1 LNFFFWRTELLPAEI
16 ADCNKTEADYPRE
29 STIAQL
35 FEQQVARTPDAVAVV
50 SAGRG
55 LTYRELDQRSH
66 QLARHL
72 QQLDVHTETLVGIAV
87 ERSVEMMVGLLAI
100 LKAGGA
106 YVPMDP
112 SYPAKR
118 IALMIEDSDAPVIL
132 ATERTRSCLGNTS
145 RQIVSIDGA
154 ADADAIA
161 GNGAHPVSSTATG
174 QNLAYVIYTSGST
187 GKPKGVM
194 IEHHNVVNFFTGMDR
209 AIGAEPGV
217 WLAVT
222 SISFDISVLELF
234 WTLTRGFQVIIH
246 GDEGT
251 QTIPDEI
258 RKYGVTHMQSTP
270 SLARMVAVNP
280 DGLASLGRLK
290 KLFLGGEALPPSLIR
305 QLRQEFHG
313 EMHNMYGPTETT
325 IWSTTFPI
333 TEDSDSIPIGK
344 PIANT
349 QVYVL
354 DSGLQPVAAGAP
366 GDLYIG
372 GDGVV
377 RGYWQRP
384 ELTAEKFLSDPFRP
398 GNRMYRTGDIARFL
412 PGGDLEFLGR
422 ADFQLKLRGF
432 RIEIGEI
439 EAALENQAGVRQAA
453 VVAREFKSRSQ
464 TQTQTQTEDKRLVA
478 YVVPKSGTELKVA
491 DLRAALAATL
501 PEYMVP
507 SNFVFLD
514 SFPLTANGK
523 IDRNALPHPSTL
535 ENETSA
541 ASEMPRNELEGAIG
555 QAWKDALGV
564 DSVGLDENFFDLGA
578 HSLMVAEV
586 HMQLQ
591 QLLDR
596 ELSLVDL
603 FQFPTVTAL
612 ANHLKGE
619 ETAPQ
624 VSSRAARRLAARQ
637 QQAQRT

>member
-1 LNFFFWRTELLPAEI
+1 LPAETT
-16 ADCNKTEADYPRE
+16 DCNQTEVDYPRE
-29 STIAQL
+29 NTIAQL

-50 SAGRG
+50 SAGRS
-55 LTYRELDQRSH
+55 LTYRELDRRSNR
-66 QLARHL
+66 LARHL
-72 QQLDVHTETLVGIAV
+72 QQLGVRPDSLVGIAV

-112 SYPAKR
+112 SYPAQR
-118 IALMIEDSDAPVIL
+118 IALMIEDSEARVIL
-132 ATERTRSCLGNTS
+132 ATESTRSRLGKS
-145 RQIVSIDGA
+145 AGRVVSIDRN
-154 ADADAIA
+154 ADDREAEAIA
-161 GNGAHPVSSTATG
+161 GNGTHPVSSAASG
-174 QNLAYVIYTSGST
+174 RNLAYVIYTSGST

-194 IEHHNVVNFFTGMDR
+194 IEHRNVVNFFTGMDR
-209 AIGAEPGV
+209 AIGANPGV

-246 GDEGT
+246 GDEGP

-258 RKYGVTHMQSTP
+258 RNHGVTHMQSTP
-270 SLARMVAVNP
+270 SLARMIAVNP
-280 DGLASLGRLK
+280 NGLAALGRLK

-305 QLRQEFHG
+305 QLRQEFRG

-325 IWSTTFPI
+325 IWSTTFQI
-333 TEDSDSIPIGK
+333 TGDSDSIPIGK

-354 DSGLQPVAAGAP
+354 DSGLQPVAAGET

-377 RGYWQRP
+377 RGYWRRP
-384 ELTAEKFLSDPFRP
+384 DLTAEKFLSDPFQM

-412 PGGDLEFLGR
+412 PEGNLEFLGR
-422 ADFQLKLRGF
+422 ADFQVKLRGF

-439 EAALENQAGVRQAA
+439 EAALENQAGVVQA
-453 VVAREFKSRSQ
+453 VVVACEFKSRI
-464 TQTQTQTEDKRLVA
+464 QTQTQTEDKRLVA
-478 YVVPKSGTELKVA
+478 YVVPKSGTKLEVT
-491 DLRAALAATL
+491 DLRAALAAIL

-507 SNFVFLD
+507 SHFVFLD
-514 SFPLTANGK
+514 SLPLTANGK
-523 IDRNALPHPSTL
+523 IDRNALPNPSAV
-535 ENETSA
+535 ENESGTA
-541 ASEMPRNELEGAIG
+541 PEPPRNELELVIAE
-555 QAWKDALGV
+555 AWKDALGV
-564 DSVGLDENFFDLGA
+564 DRVGLNENFFDLGA

-586 HMQLQ
+586 HIQLQ
-591 QLLDR
+591 QLLGR

-612 ANHLKGE
+612 ANHLNGE
-619 ETAPQ
+619 EAAPR
-624 VSSRAARRLAARQ
+624 VSTRAERRLAARQ
-637 QQAQRT
+637 QRAQ

>member
-1 LNFFFWRTELLPAEI
+1 MLPAETT
-16 ADCNKTEADYPRE
+16 DCNKTEVDYPRE
-29 STIAQL
+29 STMAQL

-50 SAGRG
+50 SAGRS
-55 LTYRELDQRSH
+55 LTYRELDQRSN

-72 QQLDVHTETLVGIAV
+72 QQLGVRPETLVGIAV
-87 ERSVEMMVGLLAI
+87 ERSIEMMVGLLAI

-112 SYPAKR
+112 GYPVHR

-132 ATERTRSCLGNTS
+132 ATERTRSSLGKS
-145 RQIVSIDGA
+145 ARRVVSIDR
-154 ADADAIA
+154 DAEAIA
-161 GNGAHPVSSTATG
+161 GNGTHPVCSAASG

-194 IEHHNVVNFFTGMDR
+194 IEHRHVVNFFTGMDR
-209 AIGAEPGV
+209 AIGSDAGV

-234 WTLTRGFQVIIH
+234 WALTRGFQVIIH

-258 RKYGVTHMQSTP
+258 RNYGVTHMQSTP
-270 SLARMVAVNP
+270 SLARMIAVNP
-280 DGLASLGRLK
+280 DGLAALGRLK
-290 KLFLGGEALPPSLIR
+290 KLFLGGEALPPSVVR
-305 QLRQEFHG
+305 QLRQKFRG
-313 EMHNMYGPTETT
+313 ELHNMYGPTETT
-325 IWSTTFPI
+325 IWSTTFQIAGDP
-333 TEDSDSIPIGK
+333 DSIAIGK

-354 DSGLQPVAAGAP
+354 DSELQPVAAGEA

-384 ELTAEKFLSDPFRP
+384 DLTAEKFLNDPFRP
-398 GNRMYRTGDIARFL
+398 GNRMYRTCDIARFL
-412 PGGDLEFLGR
+412 PDGNLEFLGR
-422 ADFQLKLRGF
+422 GDFQVKLRGF

-439 EAALENQAGVRQAA
+439 EAALENQAGVGQSA
-453 VVAREFKSRSQ
+453 VVAREFKP
-464 TQTQTQTEDKRLVA
+464 EDKRLIA
-478 YVVPKSGTELKVA
+478 YVVPKPGTRLESA

-507 SNFVFLD
+507 SHFVFLD

-523 IDRNALPHPSTL
+523 IDRNALPNAPTL
-535 ENETSA
+535 ESETGTA
-541 ASEMPRNELEGAIG
+541 PELPRNELERMIA

-564 DSVGLDENFFDLGA
+564 DRVGLNENFFDLGA

-591 QLLDR
+591 QLLSR

-612 ANHLKGE
+612 AHHLNGAE
-619 ETAPQ
+619 AAPR
-624 VSSRAARRLAARQ
+624 VSSRAERRLAARQ
-637 QQAQRT
+637 QRAR

>member
-1 LNFFFWRTELLPAEI
+1 MLPAETT
-16 ADCNKTEADYPRE
+16 DCNQTEVDYPRE
-29 STIAQL
+29 STVAQL

-50 SAGRG
+50 SAGRS
-55 LTYRELDQRSH
+55 LTYGELDRRSN

-72 QQLDVHTETLVGIAV
+72 QQHGVRPERLVGIAV

-112 SYPAKR
+112 NYPVQR
-118 IALMIEDSDAPVIL
+118 IALMIEDSEAQVIL
-132 ATERTRSCLGNTS
+132 ATERTRSRLGKTD
-145 RQIVSIDGA
+145 RHVVSIDG
-154 ADADAIA
+154 DADAIA
-161 GNGAHPVSSTATG
+161 LNSTHPIASTASG

-187 GKPKGVM
+187 GTPKGVM
-194 IEHHNVVNFFTGMDR
+194 IEHRNVVNFFTGMDR
-209 AIGAEPGV
+209 AIGSDPDV

-246 GDEGT
+246 GDEGP

-258 RKYGVTHMQSTP
+258 RNYGVTHMQSTP
-270 SLARMVAVNP
+270 SLARMIAVDP
-280 DGLASLGRLK
+280 DGLASLERLK

-305 QLRQEFHG
+305 QLRQEFRG

-325 IWSTTFPI
+325 IWSTTFQI
-333 TEDSDSIPIGK
+333 TGDSDSIPIGK

-354 DSGLQPVAAGAP
+354 DSGLQPVAAGET

-377 RGYWQRP
+377 RGYWRRP
-384 ELTAEKFLSDPFRP
+384 DLTAEKFLSDPFRL

-412 PGGDLEFLGR
+412 PDGNLEFLGR
-422 ADFQLKLRGF
+422 ADFQVKLRGF

-439 EAALENQAGVRQAA
+439 EAALENQSGVGQAA
-453 VVAREFKSRSQ
+453 VVAREFKSRIQSQSQ
-464 TQTQTQTEDKRLVA
+464 TQIEDKRLVA
-478 YVVPKSGTELKVA
+478 YVVPKPGTKLEIA
-491 DLRAALAATL
+491 DLRAALAAIL

-507 SNFVFLD
+507 SHFVFLD
-514 SFPLTANGK
+514 SLPLTANGK
-523 IDRNALPHPSTL
+523 IDRNALPNPSAV
-535 ENETSA
+535 ENESGTA
-541 ASEMPRNELEGAIG
+541 PEPPRNELERVIAE
-555 QAWKDALGV
+555 AWKDALGV
-564 DSVGLDENFFDLGA
+564 DRVGLNENFFDLGA

-586 HMQLQ
+586 HIQLQ
-591 QLLDR
+591 QLLGR

-612 ANHLKGE
+612 ANHLNGE
-619 ETAPQ
+619 EAAPR
-624 VSSRAARRLAARQ
+624 VSTRAERRLAARQ
-637 QQAQRT
+637 QRTQ

>member
-1 LNFFFWRTELLPAEI
+1 LNFFFWRTELLPAETT
-16 ADCNKTEADYPRE
+16 DCNQTDVDYPRE
-29 STIAQL
+29 NTIAQL

-50 SAGRG
+50 SAGRS
-55 LTYRELDQRSH
+55 LTYRELDHRSN

-72 QQLDVHTETLVGIAV
+72 QQLGVRPERLVGIAV

-112 SYPAKR
+112 SYPVQR
-118 IALMIEDSDAPVIL
+118 IALMIEDSEAQVIL
-132 ATERTRSCLGNTS
+132 ATESTRSRLGKS
-145 RQIVSIDGA
+145 ARRVVSIDR
-154 ADADAIA
+154 DAEAIA
-161 GNGAHPVSSTATG
+161 GNGTHPVSSAASG

-209 AIGAEPGV
+209 AIGADPGV

-251 QTIPDEI
+251 QTIPGEI
-258 RKYGVTHMQSTP
+258 RNYGVTHMQSTP
-270 SLARMVAVNP
+270 SLARMIAVDP
-280 DGLASLGRLK
+280 DGLASLGQLK

-305 QLRQEFHG
+305 QLRQEFRG
-313 EMHNMYGPTETT
+313 EMHNMYGPTETS
-325 IWSTTFPI
+325 IWSTTFRI
-333 TEDSDSIPIGK
+333 TVDSEMIPIGK

-354 DSGLQPVAAGAP
+354 DSGLQPVAASET

-377 RGYWQRP
+377 RGYWRRP
-384 ELTAEKFLSDPFRP
+384 DLTAEKFLSDPFQP

-412 PGGDLEFLGR
+412 PDGNLEFLGR
-422 ADFQLKLRGF
+422 ADFQVKLRGF

-439 EAALENQAGVRQAA
+439 EAALENQAGVGQAA
-453 VVAREFKSRSQ
+453 VVAREFKSRI
-464 TQTQTQTEDKRLVA
+464 QTQTQTEDKRLVA
-478 YVVPKSGTELKVA
+478 YVVPKSGTKLEVT
-491 DLRAALAATL
+491 DLRAALAAIL

-507 SNFVFLD
+507 SHFVFLD
-514 SFPLTANGK
+514 SLPLTANGK
-523 IDRNALPHPSTL
+523 IDRNALPNPSAV
-535 ENETSA
+535 ENESGTA
-541 ASEMPRNELEGAIG
+541 PEPPRNELERVIAE
-555 QAWKDALGV
+555 AWKDALGV
-564 DSVGLDENFFDLGA
+564 DRVGLDENFFDLGA

-586 HMQLQ
+586 HIQLQ
-591 QLLDR
+591 QVLGR

-612 ANHLKGE
+612 AKHLNGE
-619 ETAPQ
+619 EAAPR
-624 VSSRAARRLAARQ
+624 VSSRAERRLAARQ
-637 QQAQRT
+637 LRTQ

>member
-1 LNFFFWRTELLPAEI
+1 MLAET
-16 ADCNKTEADYPRE
+16 AEWNKTEADYPRE
-29 STIAQL
+29 GTIVQL

-50 SAGRG
+50 STGRS
-55 LTYRELDQRSH
+55 LTYRELDHRSN
-66 QLARHL
+66 QVARHL
-72 QQLDVHTETLVGIAV
+72 QQLGVQTETLVGIAV

-112 SYPAKR
+112 SYPAQR
-118 IALMIEDSDAPVIL
+118 IALMIEDSGAPVIL
-132 ATERTRSCLGNTS
+132 ATEGTMSRLGKTV
-145 RQIVSIDGA
+145 RRIVSIDGDA
-154 ADADAIA
+154 ATIA
-161 GNGAHPVSSTATG
+161 GNDTHLVSSTASG
-174 QNLAYVIYTSGST
+174 QDLAYVIYTSGST

-194 IEHHNVVNFFTGMDR
+194 IEHRNVINFFTGMDR
-209 AIGAEPGV
+209 AIGSEPGV

-258 RKYGVTHMQSTP
+258 RNYGVTHMQATP
-270 SLARMVAVNP
+270 SLARMIAVNP
-280 DGLASLGRLK
+280 DGLAALGRLK
-290 KLFLGGEALPPSLIR
+290 KLFLGGEALPPSLVR
-305 QLRQEFHG
+305 HLRQEFHG
-313 EMHNMYGPTETT
+313 ELHNMYGPTETT
-325 IWSTTFPI
+325 IWSTTFQI
-333 TEDSDSIPIGK
+333 TGDSDSIPIGK
-344 PIANT
+344 PVANT

-354 DSGLQPVAAGAP
+354 DSGLQPVAAGEA

-384 ELTAEKFLSDPFRP
+384 DLTAEKFLSDPFQP

-412 PGGDLEFLGR
+412 PNGNLEFLGR
-422 ADFQLKLRGF
+422 ADFQVKLRGF
-432 RIEIGEI
+432 RIEVGEI
-439 EAALENQAGVRQAA
+439 EAALENQPGVGQAA
-453 VVAREFKSRSQ
+453 VVAREFKSRIQ
-464 TQTQTQTEDKRLVA
+464 TQTQSEDKRLVA
-478 YVVPKSGTELKVA
+478 YVVPKSGTKLEIA
-491 DLRAALAATL
+491 DLRAALAAAL

-507 SNFVFLD
+507 SSFVLLD

-523 IDRNALPHPSTL
+523 IDRNALPNPSAV
-535 ENETSA
+535 EAESGA
-541 ASEMPRNELEGAIG
+541 ASEPPRNELERMIA

-564 DSVGLDENFFDLGA
+564 DSVGLNENFFDLGA

-591 QLLDR
+591 QLLGR

-612 ANHLKGE
+612 ANHLNGE
-619 ETAPQ
+619 EAVP
-624 VSSRAARRLAARQ
+624 RASNRAERRLAARQ

>member
-1 LNFFFWRTELLPAEI
+1 LLPAETT
-16 ADCNKTEADYPRE
+16 DCNKTKVDYPRE
-29 STIAQL
+29 STMAQL

-50 SAGRG
+50 SAGRS
-55 LTYRELDQRSH
+55 LTYRELDQRSN

-72 QQLDVHTETLVGIAV
+72 QQLGVRPETLVGIAV
-87 ERSVEMMVGLLAI
+87 ERSIEMMVGLLAI

-112 SYPAKR
+112 SYPVQR

-132 ATERTRSCLGNTS
+132 ATERTRSSLGKS
-145 RQIVSIDGA
+145 ARRVVSIDRNA
-154 ADADAIA
+154 EAIA
-161 GNGAHPVSSTATG
+161 GNGTHQVCSAASG

-194 IEHHNVVNFFTGMDR
+194 IEHRHVVNFFTGMDR
-209 AIGAEPGV
+209 AIGSDAGV

-258 RKYGVTHMQSTP
+258 RNYGVTHMQSTP
-270 SLARMVAVNP
+270 SLARMIAVNP
-280 DGLASLGRLK
+280 DGLAALGRLK
-290 KLFLGGEALPPSLIR
+290 KLFLGGEALPPSLVR
-305 QLRQEFHG
+305 QLRQKFRG
-313 EMHNMYGPTETT
+313 ELHNMYGPTETT
-325 IWSTTFPI
+325 IWSTTFQIAGDP
-333 TEDSDSIPIGK
+333 DSIPIGK

-354 DSGLQPVAAGAP
+354 DSELQPVAAGET

-384 ELTAEKFLSDPFRP
+384 DLTAEKFLNDPFRP

-412 PGGDLEFLGR
+412 PDGNLEFLGR
-422 ADFQLKLRGF
+422 GDFQVKLRGF

-439 EAALENQAGVRQAA
+439 EAALENQAGVGQSA
-453 VVAREFKSRSQ
+453 VVAREFKP
-464 TQTQTQTEDKRLVA
+464 EDKRLVA
-478 YVVPKSGTELKVA
+478 YVVPKPGAELESA

-507 SNFVFLD
+507 SHFVFLD

-523 IDRNALPHPSTL
+523 IDRNALPKAPTL
-535 ENETSA
+535 ESETGTA
-541 ASEMPRNELEGAIG
+541 PELPRNELERMIA

-564 DSVGLDENFFDLGA
+564 DRVGLNENFFDLGA

-591 QLLDR
+591 QLLSR

-612 ANHLKGE
+612 AHHLNGAE
-619 ETAPQ
+619 AAPR
-624 VSSRAARRLAARQ
+624 VSSRAERRLAARQ
-637 QQAQRT
+637 QRAR